1 MCVALTR
8 KLESVVVLMLVV
20 SVLRSLLTLM
30 SCAVPHVLSVGALL
44 TGRKERMLQ
53 LKQSRKNRNT
63 RVEARFGQL
72 LNKYLMILF
81 LTSSIQ

>member
-1 MCVALTR
+1 VCVALTR

-30 SCAVPHVLSVGALL
+30 SCAVPHVLSLGALL

>member
-1 MCVALTR
+1 MCVALT
-8 KLESVVVLMLVV
+8 KKIESVVVLMLVV

-30 SCAVPHVLSVGALL
+30 SCAVPHVLSLGALL

>member
-30 SCAVPHVLSVGALL
+30 SCAVPHVLSLGALL

>member
-1 MCVALTR
+1 MCVALTK

-30 SCAVPHVLSVGALL
+30 SCAVPHVLSLGALL

-63 RVEARFGQL
+63 RVEAQFGQL

>member
-30 SCAVPHVLSVGALL
+30 SCAVPHMLSLGALL

>member
-1 MCVALTR
+1 MCVALTK
-8 KLESVVVLMLVV
+8 KLESVIVLMLVV
-20 SVLRSLLTLM
+20 SVLHSLLTLM
-30 SCAVPHVLSVGALL
+30 SCAVPHVLSLGALL